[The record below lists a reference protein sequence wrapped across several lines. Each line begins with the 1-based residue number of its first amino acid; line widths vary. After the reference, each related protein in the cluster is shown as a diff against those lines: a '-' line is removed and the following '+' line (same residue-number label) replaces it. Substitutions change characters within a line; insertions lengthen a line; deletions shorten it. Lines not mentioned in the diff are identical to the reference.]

1 MKAMM
6 VAKSAP
12 RAVIDELAFKPEDVY
27 AKTELAV
34 VELKHPEC
42 SLPQRLKTVL
52 ILIDGRTPYASFA
65 RTLKSYGAVDELFS
79 VLRDLGYIVKVGEAQ
94 VYATPPA
101 PIATPMVPPPATPR
115 GQAIPITR
123 TNIKLSAKPSI
134 ADALGDPAHWELPVI
149 AQAPAQP
156 TAPAKAIARQT
167 ARLAAYE
174 PPPSLVPSLSSQSR
188 ALKACSE
195 ILCDA
200 VSNHAG
206 FDGMELML
214 AIERCVLIAD
224 LRLLL
229 PKVQAL
235 LEPGMSRGP
244 LQTLMDRVD
253 ATLSV

>member
-6 VAKSAP
+6 VAKSSP
-12 RAVIDELAFKPEDVY
+12 RAVIDELSFKPEDVY

-52 ILIDGRTPYASFA
+52 ILMDGRTPYASFA

-94 VYATPPA
+94 VYASQPA
-101 PIATPMVPPPATPR
+101 AVAIPMMPPPATPR

-123 TNIKLSAKPSI
+123 TNINPSAKNSV
-134 ADALGDPAHWELPVI
+134 AEALGDPADWELPVI
-149 AQAPAQP
+149 SRAPAP
-156 TAPAKAIARQT
+156 VPVPARAIARQT

-174 PPPSLVPSLSSQSR
+174 PPPSLVPSLSTQSR
-188 ALKACSE
+188 ALKTCSE
-195 ILCDA
+195 MLCDA

-214 AIERCVLIAD
+214 AIERCVLIGD
-224 LRLLL
+224 LRALL
-229 PKVQAL
+229 PKVQVL
-235 LEPGMSRGP
+235 LEPNMGRGP
-244 LQTLMDRVD
+244 LQTLMERVD
-253 ATLSV
+253 VTLSV